1 MLSFWLMDCFRQPQ
15 NRCNCFARL
24 DMWYAATALLAIGRS
39 AMLSWVMA
47 ILCLKN

>member
-24 DMWYAATALLAIGRS
+24 DMWSAAMEQSAIGRS

-47 ILCLKN
+47 IPCQKN